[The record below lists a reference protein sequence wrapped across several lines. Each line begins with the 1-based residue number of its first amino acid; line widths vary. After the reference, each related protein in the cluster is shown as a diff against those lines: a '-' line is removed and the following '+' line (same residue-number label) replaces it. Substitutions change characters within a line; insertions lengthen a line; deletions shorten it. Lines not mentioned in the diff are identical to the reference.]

1 MIPLGVSFFGRCE
14 KILRPS
20 LAHFPQ
26 IPYFLLF
33 FNGFVVELSLYLYH
47 QVPPNI
53 AEPIESLRHPSN

>member
-1 MIPLGVSFFGRCE
+1 MIPLGVSFFGRYA

-26 IPYFLLF
+26 TPHFLLF
-33 FNGFVVELSLYLYH
+33 FNGIVVELSLYLYH

-53 AEPIESLRHPSN
+53 AEPIEFLNHPSN